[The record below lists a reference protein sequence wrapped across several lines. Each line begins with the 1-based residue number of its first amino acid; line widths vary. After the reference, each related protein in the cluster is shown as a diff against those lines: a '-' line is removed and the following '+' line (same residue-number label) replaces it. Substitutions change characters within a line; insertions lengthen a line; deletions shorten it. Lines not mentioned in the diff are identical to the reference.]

1 MIDYEQFIHRI
12 IGLAKSHQFVLLVY
26 QVTNRFPNY
35 ERIGLTSQFQRAAVS
50 IPANIAEGYKKM
62 GKADK
67 LRFINIAQGSLEE
80 CRYYVILSKDLGYI
94 TEDDANQMYII
105 IEDASRLL
113 NAYGKK
119 IKESTFV
126 NDINQ

>member
-1 MIDYEQFIHRI
+1 MSSSFTELLVWQ
-12 IGLAKSHQFVLLVY
+12 KNHQFVLLVY

>member
-1 MIDYEQFIHRI
+1 MSRSFTELLVWQ
-12 IGLAKSHQFVLLVY
+12 KSHQFVLLVY

>member
-1 MIDYEQFIHRI
+1 MSSSFTELLVWQ
-12 IGLAKSHQFVLLVY
+12 KSHQFVLLVY

-119 IKESTFV
+119 IKEGTFV

>member
-1 MIDYEQFIHRI
+1 MSSSFTELLVWQ
-12 IGLAKSHQFVLLVY
+12 KSHQFVLLVY

-94 TEDDANQMYII
+94 TEDDANKMYII

-119 IKESTFV
+119 IKESTFA
-126 NDINQ
+126 NNINQ

>member
-1 MIDYEQFIHRI
+1 MSSSFTELLVWQ
-12 IGLAKSHQFVLLVY
+12 KSHQFVLLVY

-62 GKADK
+62 GKADN

>member
-1 MIDYEQFIHRI
+1 MSSSFT
-12 IGLAKSHQFVLLVY
+12 GLLVWQKSHQFVLLVY

-35 ERIGLTSQFQRAAVS
+35 ERIGLTSQFQRAAGS

>member
-1 MIDYEQFIHRI
+1 MSSSFTELLVWQ
-12 IGLAKSHQFVLLVY
+12 KSHQFVLLVY

-62 GKADK
+62 GKADI